1 MFKKIVFAFGVC
13 LLTSQVTAQTEEIAS
28 ILQEVERNN
37 KELQAFSSLME
48 SRQLALKSGNN
59 LPDPQFGAYYLPF
72 GNHSTGD
79 YSEFQITQ
87 SFEFPSVYSAR
98 KNMIGKQK
106 AQMDLE
112 FDSKRHEVL
121 LTAKKYCL
129 ELVYLNK
136 RIETEQERI
145 EQAKKVYDQVEA
157 LLQNEQVGILE
168 VNKAKVAW
176 IQEEF
181 KIEKIRNEANNLL
194 LLLQNLNGGIEVKFN
209 SADYVNSL
217 SIDPLE
223 TIWESKQ
230 AQDPMIRMLNQKEEI
245 ALQEVKLSKSKGLPN
260 LTAGFN
266 YQGVSNANYSG
277 LFGGVSIPL
286 WSNKHKVASAEASYS
301 YLTSSKQIQSDLHYT
316 KLQEQYNNYHSL
328 LTQFR
333 SYERTLSSL
342 NSAELLL
349 KAYELSEIS
358 FTEYYMELLFYRQ
371 AHDAMLDME
380 NQLHQL
386 KSELLKHQ
394 L

>member
-13 LLTSQVTAQTEEIAS
+13 LLTSQVTAQTEEIARV
-28 ILQEVERNN
+28 LQEVERNN

-98 KNMIGKQK
+98 KNLIGKQK
-106 AQMDLE
+106 AQMELE
-112 FDSKRHEVL
+112 FDSKRLEVL

-136 RIETEQERI
+136 RIKAELDRI

-181 KIEKIRNEANNLL
+181 KIEKIRNEANNLS
-194 LLLQNLNGGIEVKFN
+194 LLLQNLNGGIEVNFN
-209 SADYVNSL
+209 RTDYVNGLSL
-217 SIDPLE
+217 DPLE
-223 TIWESKQ
+223 TIWEGKQ
-230 AQDPMIRMLNQKEEI
+230 AQDPTIRMLNQKEEI

-286 WSNKHKVASAEASYS
+286 WSNKHKVESAEASYS

-316 KLQEQYNNYHSL
+316 KLQKQYNNYQSL
-328 LTQFR
+328 LIQFR
-333 SYERTLSSL
+333 SYENTLSSL

-380 NQLHQL
+380 NELHQL

>member
-13 LLTSQVTAQTEEIAS
+13 LLTSQVTAQTEEIARV
-28 ILQEVERNN
+28 LQEVERNN

-98 KNMIGKQK
+98 KNLIGKQK
-106 AQMDLE
+106 AQMELE
-112 FDSKRHEVL
+112 FDSKRLEVL

-136 RIETEQERI
+136 RIKAELDRI

-181 KIEKIRNEANNLL
+181 KIEKIRNEANKLS
-194 LLLQNLNGGIEVKFN
+194 LLLQNLNGGIEVNFN
-209 SADYVNSL
+209 RTDYVNGLSL
-217 SIDPLE
+217 DPLE
-223 TIWESKQ
+223 TIWEGKQ
-230 AQDPMIRMLNQKEEI
+230 AQDPTIRMLNQKEEI

-286 WSNKHKVASAEASYS
+286 WSNKHKVESAEASYS

-316 KLQEQYNNYHSL
+316 KLQKQYNNYQSL
-328 LTQFR
+328 LIQFR
-333 SYERTLSSL
+333 SYENTLSSL

-380 NQLHQL
+380 NELHQL